1 MKLLNCLLI
10 IVFSLVFI
18 SPATA
23 QTIHPE
29 NWAPTWV
36 NPSWERPANM
46 TPDARISLPGD
57 LSTDQL
63 TKPAICGGCHS
74 EIFEQWSGGVHANAL
89 NDPIFQA
96 ATKLF
101 LSEVQT
107 EGDLEEARGC
117 VRCHTPFGHLTKE
130 IETTEADYDNFTF
143 DESQNGVFC
152 DFCHSVK
159 SSAGVGNAPFIV
171 DTEEG
176 TESERI
182 KWGPW
187 DDAVSP
193 YHDTAYSDLHTRSE
207 MCGMCHDVTHTLN
220 GVPLERTY
228 TEWREGPYNTGDPE
242 TTVYCQDCHMRQLPG
257 YPSTGSTE
265 RPDNPGVSA
274 PGGKERDHIYT
285 HYHIGG
291 NAVLPALPDLLE
303 GGEENVQMVYE
314 RLQNCAALEIITP
327 NTPTVWQ
334 TATIQVKVSNIGAG
348 HYLPTGLSEVREVWL
363 EVVVKGALGK
373 TLFQSGKIEEGEDLD
388 SQARIFNIKLADKE
402 GKHTVNV
409 AKADHILSDH
419 RIPPKGYITE
429 DFSFFVPLSGIL
441 GYTVEARLRYR
452 SASQSLIDALLG
464 EDTITLPIID
474 MVSATTDVTY

>member
-1 MKLLNCLLI
+1 MRHLNCSLILVVLL
-10 IVFSLVFI
+10 FRF

-63 TKPAICGGCHS
+63 TQPAICGGCHS

-130 IETTEADYDNFTF
+130 IETTESDYDNVIF
-143 DESQNGVFC
+143 DELHTGIFC

-176 TESERI
+176 AESERF
-182 KWGPW
+182 KWGPRN
-187 DDAVSP
+187 DAVSP
-193 YHDTAYSDLHTRSE
+193 YHDSAYSDLHTTSE
-207 MCGMCHDVTHTLN
+207 MCGMCHDVTHTIN
-220 GVPLERTY
+220 GTPLERTY

-242 TTVYCQDCHMRQLPG
+242 TTIYCQDCHMKQRPG

-265 RPDNPGVSA
+265 RPDNPGKSA
-274 PGGKERDHIYT
+274 IGGKDRDHVYT
-285 HYHIGG
+285 HYHVGG
-291 NAVLPALPDLLE
+291 NAALPTLFE
-303 GGEENVQMVYE
+303 GGEENAQMARE

-327 NTPTVWQ
+327 DTPTVWQ

-348 HYLPTGLSEVREVWL
+348 HYLPTGLSEVREMWL

-373 TLFQSGKIEEGEDLD
+373 TLFQSGIIEEGEDLD
-388 SQARIFNIKLADKE
+388 STTRLFRIKLADKD
-402 GKHTVNV
+402 GNPVVNV
-409 AKADHILSDH
+409 AKADHVLSDH
-419 RIPPKGYITE
+419 RIPPKGYVIE

-441 GYTVEARLRYR
+441 GYTIEARLKYR